1 MILPPSASVGS
12 IYDQVL
18 GFIDSPD
25 LAAFEPLAIEVYCYQ
40 FEHVPPY
47 RAYCLAR
54 GAVPAKVHTVAAI
67 PAVSTIAF
75 KYARLETRKEPA
87 SAAARLFFTSGT
99 TIGKNERGRHLVARP
114 EVYCASALAHL
125 RRMLFPDRRRT
136 AMLALHPT
144 ADRMPE
150 SSLSQMISWC
160 LDEFGGGAAMCAATP
175 RAVDTGASI
184 EFLREIARGRTP
196 VTILGT
202 TASFGALFAAMRAG
216 GITIELPPASRLM
229 DTGGAKGQAVP
240 LSAAEIA
247 AEAGQRLGIDPTM
260 VINEYGMTEMCS
272 QLYDAT
278 AFNSGYDAPPGGR
291 IKLAPPW
298 LGATALN
305 PVTLEPVRS
314 GEVGLLAF
322 FDLANVG
329 SVSALMTEDFGV
341 VNGDGIAIIGRA
353 TGDLRG
359 CALAIE
365 EFRSHD
371 RTNAAGH
378 PRA

>member
-1 MILPPSASVGS
+1 VAS

-18 GFIDSPD
+18 AFIGSPD
-25 LAAFEPLAIEVYCYQ
+25 PAAFEPLAIEVYRYQ
-40 FEHVPPY
+40 FENVPPY
-47 RAYCLAR
+47 RAYCTAR
-54 GAVPAKVHTVAAI
+54 GALPATVRTVAAI
-67 PAVSTIAF
+67 PAVSTVAF
-75 KYARLETRKEPA
+75 KYARMESLEETA
-87 SAAARLFFTSGT
+87 SAAARLFLTSGT
-99 TIGKNERGRHLVARP
+99 TIGGNERGRHLVLRP
-114 EVYCASALAHL
+114 EVYRASALAQL
-125 RRMLFPDRRRT
+125 RRILFPDRRRT

-160 LDEFGGGAAMCAATP
+160 LDEFGGGPTMCAATP
-175 RAVDTGASI
+175 RSVDTGAAI
-184 EFLREIARGRTP
+184 GFLREIAREQTP

-202 TASFGALFAAMRAG
+202 TASFAALFAAMSVG
-216 GITIELPPASRLM
+216 GITIELPAASRLM

-240 LSAAEIA
+240 LSAAEMA
-247 AEAGQRLGIDPTM
+247 AEAGHRLGIAPAM
-260 VINEYGMTEMCS
+260 AINEYGMTEMCS

-278 AFNSGYDAPPGGR
+278 TFNSDYDAPPDRR

-298 LGATALN
+298 LRATALD

-341 VNGDGIAIIGRA
+341 VSGDGIAIVGRA
-353 TGDLRG
+353 AGDSRG

-365 EFRSHD
+365 EFRSRD
-371 RTNAAGH
+371 RTNTAGQ
-378 PRA
+378 PTP